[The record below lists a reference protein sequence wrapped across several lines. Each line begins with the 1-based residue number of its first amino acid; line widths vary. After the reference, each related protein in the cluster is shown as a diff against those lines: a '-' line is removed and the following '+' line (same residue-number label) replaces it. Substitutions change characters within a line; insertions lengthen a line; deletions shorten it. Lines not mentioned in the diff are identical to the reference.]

1 MRHPRMPQP
10 RPAGAAPLRAA
21 CAFAAGGLVPCAA
34 WFVLLPALGALDF
47 YRGATILRPA
57 GVLALACVAGG
68 AVAGGALGPGLRLR
82 AAFGA
87 AFAATFWMPLL
98 VLGSLPALSG
108 GERFVDLLAGF
119 APVLALSH
127 ALLGALGIALGGGGW
142 RRAAAGALLF
152 GPAGAAG
159 GVLLALVVRLS
170 AGSGGGAA
178 AFAVGALGGAAACL
192 LPLTIGGWWLARRPA
207 GRGARGEPGRG
218 SGGSSAR

>member
-10 RPAGAAPLRAA
+10 RPADAAAALRAA

-34 WFVLLPALGALDF
+34 WLVLLPALGALDF

-57 GVLALACVAGG
+57 AVLALACVAGG
-68 AVAGGALGPGLRLR
+68 VVAGGALGPGPRRR

-98 VLGSLPALSG
+98 VLGSLPTLSG
-108 GERFVDLLAGF
+108 VERFVDLLAGF
-119 APVLALSH
+119 VPVLAVSH
-127 ALLGALGIALGGGGW
+127 ALLGALGLALGGDGW
-142 RRAAAGALLF
+142 RRAAAAALVF

-170 AGSGGGAA
+170 AGSDGGAA
-178 AFAVGALGGAAACL
+178 AFAVRALGGGAACL
-192 LPLTIGGWWLARRPA
+192 LPLAIGGWWLARRPP
-207 GRGARGEPGRG
+207 GRGAHGGPGRG
-218 SGGSSAR
+218 GGSSAR